1 MARGQ
6 GPPIDG
12 RGGLMATGRF
22 DGYDWEKSPDWFT
35 VDLKLCQLKP
45 KRQKSDS
52 WAECAAGS
60 HSARD
65 LSFHLPRRA
74 L

>member
-1 MARGQ
+1 MARGARRQ
-6 GPPIDG
+6 RPPDRW

-22 DGYDWEKSPDWFT
+22 DGYDCKKKKSPDWFT
-35 VDLKLCQLKP
+35 VDLKPCQLKP

-52 WAECAAGS
+52 CGECTAGS
-60 HSARD
+60 Q
-65 LSFHLPRRA
+65 RR